1 MEKLL
6 QVDISNIIP
15 TKKYFKSTTYVFSGM
30 HGTSTESD
38 TFLKANEKR

>member
-6 QVDISNIIP
+6 QVDNSNIIP
-15 TKKYFKSTTYVFSGM
+15 TLQYFKSTTYVFSGGN
-30 HGTSTESD
+30 GTSTESD